1 MILAA
6 GAWENRETRETI
18 VATENFMFFDFLASD
33 ICRLKGFS
41 VWRKPSNLAR
51 LYTIPFSWKYHGRF
65 SLSRWFECWLISL
78 YTSFCDAVHAHS
90 SGPQDNENDPGWEG
104 VHILWPTADIRMED
118 CHTNHWQPTYT
129 PPSEVRVWTGS
140 VSKPT
145 LSRSFCYISYDPL
158 YIIIKSLVYCVT

>member
-78 YTSFCDAVHAHS
+78 YTSFCDAVHAHL
-90 SGPQDNENDPGWEG
+90 SGPQGNENDPGWDLKECTFCDLLRIYEWKIVIPTIG
-104 VHILWPTADIRMED
+104 NQPILHHPKCGSEQVAFQ
-118 CHTNHWQPTYT
+118 NQHWAAHFVTFHMIPYT
-129 PPSEVRVWTGS
+129 
-140 VSKPT
+140 
-145 LSRSFCYISYDPL
+145 L
-158 YIIIKSLVYCVT
+158 